1 MFYDVQ
7 GAMKKYS
14 HTWLGFGLL
23 FLLVAVLLA
32 ILPSRAALLRDR
44 LRLQRSPAITWT
56 EMPIP
61 APKVQES
68 AEPRKPEPPR
78 EPGSSAP
85 PTKPPAVAPSAP
97 QGAFTLDF
105 GPFATASEADEVE
118 NRLNQL
124 GASTVRYRKRSD
136 SALYAVK
143 VGEFGTPAE
152 ARERMAELRLRHPT
166 LPLGKLEQ
174 DADGSFTIAVDS
186 HFQLREAVALAEQL
200 KAEGFAVRIKKA
212 RGAAP
217 LFTLR
222 LATTSDLK
230 TAQEKSRELRNQG
243 LPNTVVPAAP
253 TSSP

>member
-1 MFYDVQ
+1 
-7 GAMKKYS
+7 MKKYS

-44 LRLQRSPAITWT
+44 FRLPGAPAITWT
-56 EMPIP
+56 ETVPT
-61 APKVQES
+61 PKVKES
-68 AEPRKPEPPR
+68 PPPPKPKPSL

-85 PTKPPAVAPSAP
+85 SARPRAVAPAAP

-124 GASTVRYRKRSD
+124 GASTVRYRKGSA
-136 SALYAVK
+136 SALYALK
-143 VGEFGTPAE
+143 VGEFGTPVE

-166 LPLGKLEQ
+166 LPIGKLEQ
-174 DADGSFTIAVDS
+174 EADGSFAIAMDS
-186 HFQLREAVALAEQL
+186 HYPLREAVTLAERL
-200 KAEGFAVRIKKA
+200 KAEGVAVRIKKA
-212 RGAAP
+212 RGTAP

-222 LATTSDLK
+222 LATPYDLK
-230 TAQEKSRELRNQG
+230 TAQEKSREFRNQG
-243 LPNTVVPAAP
+243 LPNAVVPAAP